1 MTDSNFVTQLA
12 QKLREI
18 GAVHALGEQWIS
30 CDGTIPAGGVP
41 FCGQTV
47 QRSLYADLFAW
58 AQAQGR
64 VKTESEW
71 QELAA
76 AQGGN
81 CAYYSDGDGSTTF
94 RMPAVVSYLRGSASA
109 GAAGTFVEEGLP
121 NAKGNFSVW
130 GYASEA
136 WTNPNH
142 NSGPFFADENASAN
156 AKTYGEATATTGRKY
171 GLTMDLSRASSIFG
185 NSEHVTPRTS
195 CVLVGVYAVSVL
207 TNTASADVAQ
217 IQTALAALESEVGA
231 LPSPTAYIT
240 QAWTSDDGLSWYRK
254 WSDGWI
260 EQGGV
265 YQKPENGGGSLDTI
279 TFPISF
285 ANTEYMFFR
294 SSQQTGNNTLFTPF
308 VAAWKTKEVQSV
320 SLYVD
325 SYANMRS
332 VDWYACGF

>member
-1 MTDSNFVTQLA
+1 MSDSNFISQLA
-12 QKLREI
+12 SKLRML
-18 GAVHALGEQWIS
+18 GAMHALGEQWIS

-41 FCGQTV
+41 FCGQLV

-58 AQAQGR
+58 AQANGR
-64 VKTESEW
+64 VKTEAEW
-71 QELAA
+71 QELAQ

-94 RMPAVVSYLRGSASA
+94 RMPAVLSYLRGSASA
-109 GAAGTFVEEGLP
+109 SEGGSFEEEGLP
-121 NAKGNFSVW
+121 NATGNLSVW

-136 WTNPNH
+136 WTNPSTD
-142 NSGPFFADENASAN
+142 SGVFYANENAPAN
-156 AKTYGEATATTGRKY
+156 AKTYGGATATTGRKY
-171 GLTMDLSRASSIFG
+171 GMTMDLSRASSIFG
-185 NSEHVTPRTS
+185 NSEHVTPRTT

-231 LPSPTAYIT
+231 LPSPTAYVT
-240 QAWTSDDGLSWYRK
+240 QTWTSEDGLSWYRK
-254 WSDGWI
+254 YSDGWI

-285 ANTEYMFFR
+285 ANTKYMFFR
-294 SSQQTGNNTLFTPF
+294 SSQQTGSNDLYTAY
-308 VAAWKTKEVQSV
+308 VAAWNTKEVQSI

-325 SYANMRS
+325 SYANMHS